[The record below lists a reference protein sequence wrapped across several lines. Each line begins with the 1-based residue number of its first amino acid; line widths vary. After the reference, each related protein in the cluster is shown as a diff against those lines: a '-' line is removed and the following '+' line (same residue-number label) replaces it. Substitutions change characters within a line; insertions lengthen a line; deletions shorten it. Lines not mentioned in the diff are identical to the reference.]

1 MTPLV
6 SGCLTEVR
14 TAPDFSPKSLE
25 GAKVASPTKQ
35 RGVSASERIESE
47 VSFSRRMR
55 STSLNLDPYEEFQL
69 SEICETAEPTRVFST
84 PVKLEGLDK
93 HDPALT
99 STVRSMLRTL
109 WAIVV
114 SRAIQSEF
122 PLRRTA
128 VSVFRDPE
136 EEQPRALLRLFVK
149 ANAAQA
155 IAFWD
160 SLEKDLQDW
169 LGGLNEHRRLTF
181 LRTIS
186 LRVHWTNI

>member
-1 MTPLV
+1 MTLPI
-6 SGCLTEVR
+6 SRFSTDIR
-14 TAPDFSPKSLE
+14 ITPDLP
-25 GAKVASPTKQ
+25 VASPERAKVFCSAEQ
-35 RGVSASERIESE
+35 RRALASGGVESGLSVSARL
-47 VSFSRRMR
+47 RA
-55 STSLNLDPYEEFQL
+55 TSLNIKPYGELQL
-69 SEICETAEPTRVFST
+69 GEITEISEPARPFSRAI
-84 PVKLEGLDK
+84 KLEGLDK
-93 HDPALT
+93 HDPVLT
-99 STVRSMLRTL
+99 STVRDMLRTL

-114 SRAIQSEF
+114 SRAIQTEF

-136 EEQPRALLRLFVK
+136 EEHPRALLRLSVK

-169 LGGLNEHRRLTF
+169 LNGLHENYRLTF

-186 LRVHWTNI
+186 LRVHWSNI